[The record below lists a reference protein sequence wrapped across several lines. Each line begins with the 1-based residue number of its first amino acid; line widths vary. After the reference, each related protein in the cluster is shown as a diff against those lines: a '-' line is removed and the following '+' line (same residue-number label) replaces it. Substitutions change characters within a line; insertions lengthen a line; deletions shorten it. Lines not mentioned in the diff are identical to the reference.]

1 MGQVLPLLQ
10 RRIRTHKGVA
20 DNWGCFVS
28 KERTRRAGIDI
39 KKDLV
44 AAARNGLLDSQFIC
58 KIADFG
64 LGRDIGAT
72 DADEDDAK
80 EYCTS
85 HGSTFPVR
93 WTAPEAIETMKFSTA
108 TDIWSYA
115 VVQTK
120 KKNKF
125 KSLES

>member
-1 MGQVLPLLQ
+1 M
-10 RRIRTHKGVA
+10 
-20 DNWGCFVS
+20 
-28 KERTRRAGIDI
+28 
-39 KKDLV
+39 

-120 KKNKF
+120 KKKKKTSSKASNRCRLWRVINIETHNQIKV
-125 KSLES
+125 

>member
-1 MGQVLPLLQ
+1 MV
-10 RRIRTHKGVA
+10 
-20 DNWGCFVS
+20 
-28 KERTRRAGIDI
+28 
-39 KKDLV
+39 
-44 AAARNGLLDSQFIC
+44 AARNGLLDSQFIC

-115 VVQTK
+115 VVQTNPK
-120 KKNKF
+120 EKTSSKASNRCRLWRVKNIETHNQMKV
-125 KSLES
+125 